1 MAENT
6 ANIVTLS
13 DSDGNIIYPRTSSSA
28 LSDLPDLVYL
38 NHDSEESVSDIY
50 LINADTLNGF
60 SSAYFASKQE
70 LNSFMEDVNNSI
82 GNISTTLDRING
94 VVV

>member
-1 MAENT
+1 MADNI
-6 ANIVTLS
+6 ASIVTLS
-13 DSDGNIIYPRTSSSA
+13 DSEGNLIYPRTSSSA

-38 NHDSEESVSDIY
+38 NHDSGEEIPEIY

-60 SSAYFASKQE
+60 SYTYFATKQE
-70 LNSFMEDVNNSI
+70 FNTFARGVIDSI